1 MGKML
6 FEMLVCH
13 LPRLPASYIKQPFLS
28 HHHLPLEYGFLRSQP
43 PNLSLELVL
52 CPVTKG
58 YNCFKNSPPML
69 TNFFRCHINT
79 LLLEIDGLSK
89 KKKKKTSFTGE
100 KKKCSV
106 SICISYTWESWS
118 LPGHPRLCAPSFRT
132 CASIQS
138 SIRTMERA

>member
-13 LPRLPASYIKQPFLS
+13 LPRLPASCIKQPFLS
-28 HHHLPLEYGFLRSQP
+28 HHHLPLEYGVLRSQP
-43 PNLSLELVL
+43 PNLNLELVL

-69 TNFFRCHINT
+69 INFFRCHINT
-79 LLLEIDGLSK
+79 LLLETDGLSK
-89 KKKKKTSFTGE
+89 KK

-106 SICISYTWESWS
+106 SICISYTMGKLIPPRAFQALCVPS
-118 LPGHPRLCAPSFRT
+118 LRI

-138 SIRTMERA
+138 SIRTVERA